1 MFYADR
7 VCHLLLST
15 ISKTLVVNR
24 EKFEYMKS
32 AVKYIVY
39 MYIVTLHRFSLF
51 FFLLKL
57 LNNLKLLDL

>member
-39 MYIVTLHRFSLF
+39 MYIVTLHRFILF
-51 FFLLKL
+51 FFC
-57 LNNLKLLDL
+57 